1 MRKAEWV
8 IAQRLADSPA
18 CSDMHKPYRTLALAL
33 AGLAGLGTLQQ
44 GRAELALI
52 DINNPVVGT
61 RANNPDGSF
70 TVTAGGNDT
79 WGNEDSFTYAHEPRT
94 GDFDVMVQVVNLEVQ
109 DPGAQDSAKA
119 CLMARANTT
128 PGSPNIQ
135 VSALPVASKNAIETI
150 YRPVADQGTDDMPDR
165 PSSNT
170 SAGGTAEV
178 PNVWLR
184 MRRIGNHFTT
194 YYANQP
200 GAWNV
205 LSEVTVDPAEF
216 PNTILVGLSTV
227 NHIGPGEDENLRTK
241 ATYKGY
247 GNVPTP
253 PVTTVNGEPAGDRA
267 PGTYPNK
274 TLTGVNWKIEVPA
287 DGLGPNGSPIVYNG
301 ANKNEYI
308 LSVEAQG
315 PVSWSAP
322 GYNQGDIDFD
332 IGPRDP
338 VAALSNT
345 GPYGPTRNR
354 EVTDPN
360 AAPTQAWA
368 PSPRDGI
375 VLGSIRKLQQ
385 QWNDGAP
392 AFHAFLFCPTYEGA
406 SRKGFSTETGI
417 FRNMDYYFSFVKLG
431 ETAQFLP
438 DGASP
443 AALREA
449 NINVS
454 MAWFPYA
461 AGWKAGYVA
470 APNGSANGTWR
481 SHGTHS
487 AALTAPLTSKFS
499 SQEIVQWTD
508 DGGGAFGGQ
517 ATVTIPGAKPSD
529 GMLFTISTDDSTDN
543 RGAFISAVP
552 SGDNT
557 GWGVS
562 IRIDDEDNSPTAYA
576 NEGQSDFAF
585 LFIPYSTYNLVGGK
599 VNANGS
605 KAAGAGNFSVARVSA
620 GRYEITIPG
629 KTDKDG
635 MLVLQNCGALAG
647 QPTVADDGVLAW
659 EYINGKFVVE
669 ARHAEAG
676 PSGYDVFPAR
686 DTDFYFAW
694 VDFASPMAP
703 TAPPVAPSLSIG
715 RSGANVVV
723 SWPAG
728 TSGYIL
734 ESAPAITG
742 PWTAV
747 QGVTSNEATVTPSAD
762 AQLFRLRQ

>member
-1 MRKAEWV
+1 VQWRDWG
-8 IAQRLADSPA
+8 IARAPGIWRA
-18 CSDMHKPYRTLALAL
+18 CGDMQTQQRTLSLAL
-33 AGLAGLGTLQQ
+33 AGMAGLGALQQ
-44 GRAELALI
+44 GRAELTLI
-52 DINNPVVGT
+52 DINNPVAGI

-70 TVTAGGNDT
+70 TITAGGNDT
-79 WGNEDSFTYAHEPRT
+79 WDSQDSFTYAYEPRT
-94 GDFDVMVQVVNLEVQ
+94 GDFDVMVQVVNLEIQ

-119 CLMARANTT
+119 SLMARANTT
-128 PGSPNIQ
+128 PGAPNIQ
-135 VSALPVASKNAIETI
+135 VSALPVPSKNAIETI
-150 YRPVADQGTDDMPDR
+150 YRPKADQGTDDMPDR

-194 YYANQP
+194 FYANQP

-216 PNTILVGLSTV
+216 PNSILIGLSTV
-227 NHIGPGEDENLRTK
+227 NHVNASEDESLRTK
-241 ATYKGY
+241 ATYKGF
-247 GNVPTP
+247 GNTPVPP
-253 PVTTVNGEPAGDRA
+253 PTTVNGDPAGDRA
-267 PGTYPNK
+267 PGTYPTQ

-287 DGLGPNGSPIVYNG
+287 DGLGPNGSPIVYNA

-308 LSVEAQG
+308 LSVDGQG
-315 PVSWSAP
+315 PVPWSAP

-332 IGPRDP
+332 LSPRDP

-360 AAPTQAWA
+360 AAPAQAWA

-375 VLGSIRKLQQ
+375 VLGSVRKLQQ
-385 QWNDGAP
+385 QWNDGSP
-392 AFHAFLFCPTYEGA
+392 AFHAFLFCPTFEGA

-431 ETAQFLP
+431 ETAEYLP
-438 DGASP
+438 PTASP

-454 MAWFPYA
+454 TAWFPYA

-481 SHGTHS
+481 AHGTHS

-508 DGGGAFGGQ
+508 DGSGAFGGQ
-517 ATVTIPGAKPSD
+517 ATVTIPGATPAD
-529 GMLFTISTDDSTDN
+529 GMLFAISTDDSTDN
-543 RGAFISAVP
+543 RGSFITATP
-552 SGDNT
+552 SGDNS
-557 GWGVS
+557 GWSVA
-562 IRIDDEDNSPTAYA
+562 IRVDDEDPSPTTYA

-585 LFIPYSTYNLVGGK
+585 LYIPYTTYNLVGGK

-605 KAAGAGNFSVARVSA
+605 KAAGAGNFSVARASA
-620 GRYEITIPG
+620 GRYEITLPG

-635 MLVLQNCGALAG
+635 MLVLQNCGTLPG
-647 QPTVADDGVLAW
+647 QPLVADDGVLAW

-669 ARHAEAG
+669 ARHVEPGA
-676 PSGYDVFPAR
+676 SGYDVFPTR

-703 TAPPVAPSLSIG
+703 VAPPVAPALSIA
-715 RSGANVVV
+715 RSGGNVVV

-728 TSGYIL
+728 TTGFTL
-734 ESAPAITG
+734 ESAPSLQG
-742 PWTAV
+742 PWSPVA
-747 QGVTSNEATVTPSAD
+747 GVSGNSASVAPSAA
-762 AQLFRLRQ
+762 AQLFRLKQ